1 MRWSY
6 RFGLCLGLDLVVVL
20 CVLFMALEP
29 RAEAGVGAGDGEG
42 VAFGS
47 GIDIAVAVA
56 QKNEIRIVHPTK
68 GARISGAT
76 HIKLKVGQSIK
87 KVFVFIDDKYFAS
100 GPPYNIFWNSST
112 VSNGPHRI
120 TVATATPALSS
131 AALFLASQSQTA
143 QFFVHNP
150 PAWPAGVPTPA
161 AIPTL
166 TPPVNPITVG
176 PGTNGVVG
184 NATQNASTGVISGT
198 DDTNAFQTLINSH
211 DIIVQAGSYRIAGY
225 LTPPNGRVIQCQ
237 PGATFYASNDSEA
250 TIVNLGWF
258 GGSPTNIT
266 ISGCTFAGT
275 DTPTGG
281 TGNNFG
287 NSNGGSMKMIAISGN
302 GYGGANNINI
312 QHNTFKNSQDDM
324 IIVYDNCGTAETG
337 NCNGLAPGSAN
348 EGPHNIY
355 IANNTFIHGTG
366 GPAVHINGGHNV
378 YVYNNTVTDDN
389 INQEEDPTTLQVI
402 NGLYIYKNTLTLSSY
417 GIPQEAFLTC
427 LGNVTI
433 TGNGSGCW
441 AVQNT
446 VSGCPTTGTNTSC
459 QSLAVGCPN
468 VQVSGNS
475 TGNYYGNIVQN
486 GATYVGSCGTNQLTT
501 PYCNGVT
508 CDTTGWLNVP
518 PTPN

>member
-1 MRWSY
+1 MSSLTLVDADTFQPISQYNPIVNGATINRATLPTQNLTIQANTSPATVGSVA
-6 RFGLCLGLDLVVVL
+6 FDLVNSGYLNTVNTAPYDL
-20 CVLFMALEP
+20 CGSAPCSNL
-29 RAEAGVGAGDGEG
+29 GVGLHSLTTTPYMGSN
-42 VAFGS
+42 GS
-47 GIDIAVAVA
+47 GGAGKSMSISFSVID
-56 QKNEIRIVHPTK
+56 PTPTPDPTP
-68 GARISGAT
+68 SPT
-76 HIKLKVGQSIK
+76 
-87 KVFVFIDDKYFAS
+87 
-100 GPPYNIFWNSST
+100 PPPSS
-112 VSNGPHRI
+112 
-120 TVATATPALSS
+120 
-131 AALFLASQSQTA
+131 
-143 QFFVHNP
+143 
-150 PAWPAGVPTPA
+150 WPAGVPTPA